1 MPQAT
6 IELFFLHPNIFNGFL
21 INKASSLCY
30 REKTVSA
37 ENEPTLMGHKP
48 CWPLP
53 QRPTNDLPFF
63 LDFQLDGSLM
73 DSPSCQASGSMAAP
87 PRASATTT
95 CNPDKWKLQEQQCDQ
110 LEVYEPGTA
119 CTFNV
124 SDPKNHYLIRATLV
138 ANVVI
143 FIRFSMSYLYDYVS
157 VFFGRCRYRAK
168 SGKRLV
174 LSNFVRKKY
183 F

>member
-1 MPQAT
+1 
-6 IELFFLHPNIFNGFL
+6 
-21 INKASSLCY
+21 
-30 REKTVSA
+30 
-37 ENEPTLMGHKP
+37 
-48 CWPLP
+48 
-53 QRPTNDLPFF
+53 
-63 LDFQLDGSLM
+63 
-73 DSPSCQASGSMAAP
+73 MAAP

-124 SDPKNHYLIRATLV
+124 SDPKNHYLIQVIFV

-143 FIRFSMSYLYDYVS
+143 YIRFSLSYLYDYVS
-157 VFFGRCRYRAK
+157 VFFGRCRYGAK

-174 LSNFVRKKY
+174 LSSFVRKKY